1 MVATDQDE
9 EKQGGFAGLLAL
21 LDDEQKARLKSLG
34 ENAAGVASQPI
45 EQQVM
50 PTQYGGGL
58 LQMMPTPAMQYGQG
72 MMGFAG
78 NGESNMEKKAAMIK
92 AMKMMLGMG
101 A

>member
-9 EKQGGFAGLLAL
+9 EKQGGLAGLLAM

-34 ENAAGVASQPI
+34 QNAAGVASQPMD
-45 EQQVM
+45 QQVM
-50 PTQYGGGL
+50 PIQYGGGL

-78 NGESNMEKKAAMIK
+78 TGESNTEKKAAMIK
-92 AMKMMLGMG
+92 ALKMMLGMG